1 MFWKVLVIKNIVD
14 ISKKSEN
21 IVDISKKSENIHPL
35 LFIHYYLFILIYLVM
50 LGKVIRLSAFFCFV
64 YFSENGRTSDIYHS
78 EKRIT
83 SSCAVDLDRDSMTR
97 ELSWIFLQML
107 HIVNEC
113 TLPFSLSAVQ
123 TQNVGKNTCR
133 LFHFLTQLLFTTSGT
148 ELDYYPHKINEKIAS
163 RYTE

>member
-1 MFWKVLVIKNIVD
+1 MFWKVLVLKNIVG
-14 ISKKSEN
+14 ISEKSEN
-21 IVDISKKSENIHPL
+21 IYPL

-113 TLPFSLSAVQ
+113 TMPFSLSAVQ

-133 LFHFLTQLLFTTSGT
+133 LFHFLAQLLFTTSGT
-148 ELDYYPHKINEKIAS
+148 ELDYYQHEMNE
-163 RYTE
+163 